1 MKQQIEQ
8 LKEIINTSQR
18 IVFFTGAG
26 VSVASGIPDF
36 RSSGGLYDDV
46 SKDGY
51 APEYLLSINYF
62 EDDPKGFMNFVHQRL
77 LFTDKTPNPVHYW
90 IAELENKGKSLGVI
104 TQNIDGL
111 HEDAGSKNIDEI
123 HGTLNRFYCLNCGKN
138 ILNHMS

>member
-1 MKQQIEQ
+1 MLKQQIEQ

-77 LFTDKTPNPVHYW
+77 LFADKTPNPVHYW

-111 HEDAGSKNIDEI
+111 HED
-123 HGTLNRFYCLNCGKN
+123 
-138 ILNHMS
+138 